1 MAPILNSRLRA
12 TSLLKLQE
20 KNNSILFTKPIY
32 SALSVHDE
40 KLLSSGMPHYHQE
53 EDDSID
59 PAEGIEENC
68 VTPVRVTPVQA
79 TLKHQAASQ
88 YSIIL
93 IVFSTVKFLGRCVF
107 FIAETAVL

>member
-1 MAPILNSRLRA
+1 M
-12 TSLLKLQE
+12 
-20 KNNSILFTKPIY
+20 FTKPIY

-68 VTPVRVTPVQA
+68 VTPVQA
-79 TLKHQAASQ
+79 ALKHQAASQ

-93 IVFSTVKFLGRCVF
+93 IVFSTVKFLGVCVF